1 MTRSNVDTDSKGKV
15 QGHWRE
21 LDVLRGIAAG
31 MMVTNHVSVFLSS
44 QYIESGFIKAVFFI
58 GSFAPVMFFF
68 ITGVGAGIQ
77 SGQRKKVSRWSN
89 VLNKVGILVLAD
101 LLMAWSH
108 GAVWHLDFLGFIGL
122 SILIL
127 EIVRNS
133 NSPVIVSAIGLGAV
147 SLLRYLIGPIAHRF
161 GYDQQIWGLSFLL
174 GTEITPGVSYPLTPW
189 LAYPFLGYLAGVA
202 IDRFR
207 SVIEKQRSKVMLGL
221 IGAAIVPGIIASYLA
236 LKGAVFFRWG
246 TVSLGFYIISF
257 TTISVCAALSL
268 LLCSD
273 LCPTFIPWLLSMK
286 GISSLAVVPIHY
298 FLIDAGHWLGLR
310 EIQPEV
316 YYAVAIAIL
325 ALSFFLAAWMDEA
338 GNTVRKISQ
347 QKFVRNSLIGLLV
360 TSAIIV
366 LAVNRTDPMTTTI
379 AKTIGQLTLCLL
391 FVLPATL
398 IPLPLSKAKA

>member
-1 MTRSNVDTDSKGKV
+1 M
-15 QGHWRE
+15 
-21 LDVLRGIAAG
+21 LRGIAAG

-44 QYIESGFIKAVFFI
+44 QYTESGFIKAVFFI
-58 GSFAPVMFFF
+58 SSFAPVMFFF
-68 ITGVGAGIQ
+68 ITGVGTGIQ
-77 SGQRKKVSRWSN
+77 SGQRKKASRWSN

-127 EIVRNS
+127 EVVRNS
-133 NSPVIVSAIGLGAV
+133 NSPVIVSAMGLVTV
-147 SLLRYLIGPIAHRF
+147 SLLRYLIGPIAHKF
-161 GYDQQIWGLSFLL
+161 GFDQQWGLSFLL
-174 GTEITPGVSYPLTPW
+174 GTEILPSVSFPLTPW

-207 SVIEKQRSKVMLGL
+207 SVVEKQRSKVMLGL
-221 IGAAIVPGIIASYLA
+221 IGAAIVPGIIAFYLA

-246 TVSLGFYIISF
+246 TVSLGFFIISF
-257 TTISVCAALSL
+257 TTISVCAGLSL

-273 LCPTFIPWLLSMK
+273 LCPTFIPRLLSMK

-310 EIQPEV
+310 EIQPLT
-316 YYAVAIAIL
+316 YYAVAITIL
-325 ALSFFLAAWMDEA
+325 ASSFFLAAWMDEA
-338 GNTVRKISQ
+338 GNAVRKISE
-347 QKFVRNSLIGLLV
+347 QKLVRSSLIGLLV
-360 TSAIIV
+360 VSTIVV
-366 LAVNRTDPMTTTI
+366 LAVNQTDPTTATI

-391 FVLPATL
+391 FVLPSAL